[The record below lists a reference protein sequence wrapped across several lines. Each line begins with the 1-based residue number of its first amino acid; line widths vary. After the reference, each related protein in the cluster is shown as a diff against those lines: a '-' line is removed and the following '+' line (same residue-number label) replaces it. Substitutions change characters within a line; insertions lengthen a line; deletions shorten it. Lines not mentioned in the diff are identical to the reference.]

1 MLKHFIALS
10 GIVLLSGCVPSK
22 ATQQETQQY
31 RTESMQ
37 AVKSSE
43 ENLSKQIGDV
53 STSID
58 QQNAQIEKLQ
68 QQILVMSTRVN
79 NLAKHNAR
87 ALLEFQSQSQ
97 TKKEPEKP
105 KQLPPNDNL
114 VVLGSIETVHFKE
127 INKSFEARIDTGAA
141 TSSLNATD
149 IHKFERDGKKWVK
162 FNISEETSTDKPAE
176 GTDET
181 AQKEPIIVE
190 APFIRWAKV
199 RQSNATESHR
209 RPVVELWI
217 SLGDVRQKAQFT
229 LTDRS
234 HMSHPVLLG
243 REFIKDIALV
253 DVSKVFIQ
261 TEKLQ

>member
-1 MLKHFIALS
+1 MLKHIIALS

-43 ENLSKQIGDV
+43 ENLSKKIDDV
-53 STSID
+53 NTSVD
-58 QQNAQIEKLQ
+58 AQHAQIEKLE
-68 QQILVMSTRVN
+68 QQIQVMSSRVN

-87 ALLEFQSQSQ
+87 ALLEFQSHN
-97 TKKEPEKP
+97 KPEPEKP
-105 KQLPPNDNL
+105 KKQMPNDNL
-114 VVLGSIETVHFKE
+114 VTLGSIEMVHFKE
-127 INKSFEARIDTGAA
+127 IDASFEARIDTGAA

-149 IHKFERDGKKWVK
+149 IHKFERNGKKWVK
-162 FNISEETSTDKPAE
+162 FNITDHNSEAS
-176 GTDET
+176 
-181 AQKEPIIVE
+181 EPIVVE
-190 APFIRWAKV
+190 APFVRYARV

-253 DVSKVFIQ
+253 DVSKEFIQ
-261 TEKLQ
+261 TKKPQ